1 MPACH
6 IILKHPYTLY
16 DNFDSC
22 LFVCLFVC
30 FCFVLGVFSPK
41 RKVGTDKNILPTKK
55 KKISL
60 EKHLFTLKKY
70 SNIKKNVHVTMSKI
84 C

>member
-6 IILKHPYTLY
+6 IILKHPYSLY

-41 RKVGTDKNILPTKK
+41 RKVGADKKYSANQKEKK
-55 KKISL
+55 KKFSKASIY
-60 EKHLFTLKKY
+60 LKK
-70 SNIKKNVHVTMSKI
+70 KL
-84 C
+84 